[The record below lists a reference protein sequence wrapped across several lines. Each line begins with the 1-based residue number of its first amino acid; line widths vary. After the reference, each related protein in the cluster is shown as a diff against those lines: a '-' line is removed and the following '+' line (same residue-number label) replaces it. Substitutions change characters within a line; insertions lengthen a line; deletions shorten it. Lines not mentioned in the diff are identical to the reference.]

1 MRNTIHSACNH
12 DTPRALPTTTTFTAA
27 ADSAEPSTTVTRYE
41 NCEFPHAFVRLDV
54 AGQPRMRLGQSY
66 KIHLHIDMPDSPR
79 NRDLGMFMVCASVRD
94 GAARL
99 LDHACRAAMMPYRS
113 ELVRT
118 LRTWLLS
125 PLYVLQMGS
134 EQQLVEVELFEAYGL
149 DQRGPVRDVYVELQ
163 SRHIQFYNVTLHVV
177 AHFSGLRYAMWQWPL
192 LSALV
197 GIATNLLFI
206 LGALALSYY
215 NWAHMLSFEQRMRQ
229 RLWLPG
235 RKARG
240 RLAAQQLDKGTSLV
254 ASDAKDRE
262 LDPTMDGVQDS
273 SKQMSKVDLEDQSEE
288 STSTDDDRTD
298 TEVVKETDIVELGT
312 PILDDTNQL
321 RQRRATTTTA

>member
-1 MRNTIHSACNH
+1 M
-12 DTPRALPTTTTFTAA
+12 
-27 ADSAEPSTTVTRYE
+27 
-41 NCEFPHAFVRLDV
+41 RLDV

-66 KIHLHIDMPDSPR
+66 KIHLLIDMPDSPR

-113 ELVRT
+113 DLVRA

-125 PLYVLQMGS
+125 PLYMLQMGS

-197 GIATNLLFI
+197 GISTNLLFI

-215 NWAHMLSFEQRMRQ
+215 NWAHVLSFEQRIRQ

-235 RKARG
+235 RTVK
-240 RLAAQQLDKGTSLV
+240 AQQQQLHEKQLDAIAAIDAMDRFAGGEK
-254 ASDAKDRE
+254 ASGLDADANNSKELSKVE
-262 LDPTMDGVQDS
+262 LDDH
-273 SKQMSKVDLEDQSEE
+273 QSEG
-288 STSTDDDRTD
+288 SASTDDYPSDAD
-298 TEVVKETDIVELGT
+298 VLNDSDFVQLGT
-312 PILDDTNQL
+312 PIPEATIQL
-321 RQRRATTTTA
+321 RQRHAAKPTSQ

>member
-1 MRNTIHSACNH
+1 M
-12 DTPRALPTTTTFTAA
+12 
-27 ADSAEPSTTVTRYE
+27 
-41 NCEFPHAFVRLDV
+41 RLDV

-66 KIHLHIDMPDSPR
+66 KIHLLIDMPDSPR

-113 ELVRT
+113 DLVRA

-125 PLYVLQMGS
+125 PLYMLQMGS

-197 GIATNLLFI
+197 GISTNLLFI

-215 NWAHMLSFEQRMRQ
+215 NWAHVLSFEQRIRQ

-235 RKARG
+235 RTVK
-240 RLAAQQLDKGTSLV
+240 AQQQQLHEKQLDAIAAIDAMDRFAGGEK
-254 ASDAKDRE
+254 ASGLDADANNSKELSKVE
-262 LDPTMDGVQDS
+262 LDDH
-273 SKQMSKVDLEDQSEE
+273 QSEG
-288 STSTDDDRTD
+288 SASTDDYPSDAD
-298 TEVVKETDIVELGT
+298 VLNDSDFVQLGT
-312 PILDDTNQL
+312 PIPEATIQL
-321 RQRRATTTTA
+321 RQRRAAKPTSQ

>member
-1 MRNTIHSACNH
+1 M
-12 DTPRALPTTTTFTAA
+12 
-27 ADSAEPSTTVTRYE
+27 
-41 NCEFPHAFVRLDV
+41 RLDV

-66 KIHLHIDMPDSPR
+66 KIHLLIDMPDSPR

-113 ELVRT
+113 DLVRA

-125 PLYVLQMGS
+125 PLYMLQMGS

-197 GIATNLLFI
+197 GISTNLLFI

-215 NWAHMLSFEQRMRQ
+215 NWAHVLSFEQRIRQ

-235 RKARG
+235 RTVKAPQ
-240 RLAAQQLDKGTSLV
+240 LHEKQLDAIAAIDAMDRFAGGEK
-254 ASDAKDRE
+254 ASGLDADANNSKELSKVE
-262 LDPTMDGVQDS
+262 LDDH
-273 SKQMSKVDLEDQSEE
+273 QSEG
-288 STSTDDDRTD
+288 SASTDDYPSDAD
-298 TEVVKETDIVELGT
+298 VLNDSDFVQLGT
-312 PILDDTNQL
+312 PIPEAIIQL
-321 RQRRATTTTA
+321 RQRRAAKPTSQ